1 MEDKPHDT
9 RRLYQQ
15 VADEIRGLIRTGQFP
30 PLSRPPRQSANWPS
44 SLGVSRPSLREALI
58 ALEIEGSVEIRM
70 GSGVY
75 VCLPAEP
82 EPAAAPGE
90 AGVFGE
96 SPSEL
101 MAARVAIEGAV
112 VIMACAR
119 MSSEALDEIAQ
130 ALERMRVA
138 VEAGRS
144 PLDDDRAFHLAIAT
158 RAGNSVLTRIVGELF
173 DERHSRISMRI
184 SRRFETRETWVA
196 ALAEHEAILAA
207 LEAAEPLAG
216 RGGDAGPYPKVGG
229 PMDLDLSLG
238 VTGLSSRVGG
248 LRAARLAASS
258 VQGPSRKPSCRD

>member
-15 VADEIRGLIRTGQFP
+15 VADEIRGLIRTGRFP
-30 PLSRPPRQSANWPS
+30 PLSRLPAERDLAQQ
-44 SLGVSRPSLREALI
+44 LGVSRPSLREALI

-82 EPAAAPGE
+82 EPTAVPGE

-112 VIMACAR
+112 VVMACAR
-119 MSSEALDEIAQ
+119 MSGEALAEIAQ

-158 RAGNSVLTRIVGELF
+158 QAGNSVLTRFVGELF

-184 SRRFETRETWVA
+184 SRRFETRETWVV

-207 LEAAEPLAG
+207 LEAAEPLRAEAAM
-216 RGGDAGPYPKVGG
+216 RVHIQ
-229 PMDLDLSLG
+229 
-238 VTGLSSRVGG
+238 SSADRWT
-248 LRAARLAASS
+248 LT
-258 VQGPSRKPSCRD
+258 

>member
-1 MEDKPHDT
+1 MGDKPHDT

-30 PLSRPPRQSANWPS
+30 PLSRLPAERELAQQ
-44 SLGVSRPSLREALI
+44 LGVSRPSLREALI

-82 EPAAAPGE
+82 EPSASSGE

-112 VIMACAR
+112 VVMACAR
-119 MSSEALDEIAQ
+119 MSSGALDEIAQ
-130 ALERMRVA
+130 ALARMRVA

-144 PLDDDRAFHLAIAT
+144 PLDDDRAFHLAIAM

-173 DERHSRISMRI
+173 DERHSRISTRI
-184 SRRFETRETWVA
+184 SHRFETRETWVV
-196 ALAEHEAILAA
+196 ALAEHEAILTA
-207 LEAAEPLAG
+207 LEAAEPLRAEAAM
-216 RGGDAGPYPKVGG
+216 RVHIQ
-229 PMDLDLSLG
+229 
-238 VTGLSSRVGG
+238 SSADRWT
-248 LRAARLAASS
+248 LT
-258 VQGPSRKPSCRD
+258 